1 MTDATVSPT
10 AASNP
15 SGPPSP
21 GVRASGRQARGTT
34 PPSGPVLFARYA
46 FGPNRLGLCGPEDW
60 RSLLELG
67 VAGAAAGAVADGPR
81 PRTQDA
87 EPADLDAR
95 ARALVTDIDHGLR
108 DLAARFEGAYPYLEL
123 IARAHGIGDV
133 MDRRVVDAY
142 WIGNA
147 LSDQVDP
154 GLMLQSMDAR
164 FRAQLAPE
172 AWRWLEGKPEAG
184 ARPTHAFHVF
194 DVFPRVGLMRGGA
207 VTDAVEL
214 MDSCRIRWGRVLE
227 VKGEQLVVNA
237 VPLEARGRQAR
248 AAARRGRRRCA
259 AGWTAPASSPTS
271 RPATS
276 SACTG
281 TGPARCS
288 VRLGWT
294 PCSDGPCTSWDWRTR
309 RSEAGSGRA
318 PPAAALAGVAAAPE
332 AVGTAAPSRLGLAA
346 STCVPSWPSMSLVTE
361 PTRRAGTTS
370 RVHGSPV
377 GSPSPGHPQHGDTEP
392 TRCSQSPAT

>member
-21 GVRASGRQARGTT
+21 GVRASGRPAGATT

-67 VAGAAAGAVADGPR
+67 AAGAAAGAGTDGAR
-81 PRTQDA
+81 PGTQDA
-87 EPADLDAR
+87 KPANLDAR
-95 ARALVTDIDHGLR
+95 TRALVSDIDHGLR

-123 IARAHGIGDV
+123 IARAHGISDV

-154 GLMLQSMDAR
+154 GLMLQSMDTR
-164 FRAQLAPE
+164 FRAQLSPE
-172 AWRWLEGKPEAG
+172 AWHWLEGKPQAG

-207 VTDAVEL
+207 ITDAIKL

-237 VPLEARGRQAR
+237 VPLRLVEGKLVLGEARPQSV
-248 AAARRGRRRCA
+248 RR
-259 AGWTAPASSPTS
+259 WLD
-271 RPATS
+271 
-276 SACTG
+276 G
-281 TGPARCS
+281 TGFVSDVGIGDVVSLHWDWACEVLSPARLDALQ
-288 VRLGWT
+288 R
-294 PCSDGPCTSWDWRTR
+294 RT
-309 RSEAGSGRA
+309 AHQ
-318 PPAAALAGVAAAPE
+318 
-332 AVGTAAPSRLGLAA
+332 LGLANQ
-346 STCVPSWPSMSLVTE
+346 TI
-361 PTRRAGTTS
+361 
-370 RVHGSPV
+370 
-377 GSPSPGHPQHGDTEP
+377 
-392 TRCSQSPAT
+392 

>member
-1 MTDATVSPT
+1 MTDATISP
-10 AASNP
+10 AGASNP

-21 GVRASGRQARGTT
+21 GVGASGRKARGTT

-67 VAGAAAGAVADGPR
+67 AAGAASASGADGSSGLSAP
-81 PRTQDA
+81 
-87 EPADLDAR
+87 
-95 ARALVTDIDHGLR
+95 ARALVADIDHGLR

-123 IARAHGIGDV
+123 IARAHGISDV

-207 VTDAVEL
+207 VTDAVKL

-237 VPLEARGRQAR
+237 VPLRLVEGKLVLGEARPQTV
-248 AAARRGRRRCA
+248 RRWLDGTGFVSDVA
-259 AGWTAPASSPTS
+259 AGDVVSLHWDW
-271 RPATS
+271 
-276 SACTG
+276 ACEVL
-281 TGPARCS
+281 GPARLDALQ
-288 VRLGWT
+288 R
-294 PCSDGPCTSWDWRTR
+294 RTAHQL
-309 RSEAGSGRA
+309 E
-318 PPAAALAGVAAAPE
+318 LANQ
-332 AVGTAAPSRLGLAA
+332 TI
-346 STCVPSWPSMSLVTE
+346 
-361 PTRRAGTTS
+361 
-370 RVHGSPV
+370 
-377 GSPSPGHPQHGDTEP
+377 
-392 TRCSQSPAT
+392 